1 MAVKMKSKD
10 DDSFNDVNV
19 TSLIDVLFVLLIVF
33 MVSASAIVKSNV
45 PINLPQVHDP
55 DNALKA
61 EIEVLVSKDG
71 TIYVGNQNIKNL
83 DKLENYLRAL
93 AQDKNTNKV
102 IIRADGG
109 ANYGK
114 VMNVMNKARIAG
126 LDSLSLAVEQKLTK

>member
-1 MAVKMKSKD
+1 MAVKMKSKE

-33 MVSASAIVKSNV
+33 MVSASAIVKSSV
-45 PINLPQVHDP
+45 PINLPQVHEP

-61 EIEVLVSKDG
+61 EIEVLVAKDG
-71 TIYVGNQNIKNL
+71 SIFVGNQNIKNL
-83 DKLENYLRAL
+83 NKLENYLRAL

-102 IIRADGG
+102 IIRADGE

>member
-1 MAVKMKSKD
+1 MAVKIKSRD

-33 MVSASAIVKSNV
+33 MVSASAIVKTNV
-45 PINLPQVHDP
+45 PINLPQVHEP
-55 DNALKA
+55 DTAMKA
-61 EIEVLVSKDG
+61 EIEILVAKNGS
-71 TIYVGNQNIKNL
+71 IYVGNQDIKNL
-83 DKLENYLRAL
+83 DRLENYLRAL

-114 VMNVMNKARIAG
+114 IMNVMNKARIAG
-126 LDSLSLAVEQKLTK
+126 LDSLSLAVEQKVTK

>member
-1 MAVKMKSKD
+1 MAVKMKRMD

-33 MVSASAIVKSNV
+33 MVSASAIVKSSV
-45 PINLPQVHDP
+45 PINLPQVHEP

-61 EIEVLVSKDG
+61 EIEVLVAKDG
-71 TIYVGNQNIKNL
+71 SIFVGNQNIKNL
-83 DKLENYLRAL
+83 NKLENYLRAL
-93 AQDKNTNKV
+93 ALDKNTNKV
-102 IIRADGG
+102 IIRADGE

>member
-33 MVSASAIVKSNV
+33 MVSASAIVKSSV
-45 PINLPQVHDP
+45 PINLPQVHEP

-61 EIEVLVSKDG
+61 EIEVLVAKDG
-71 TIYVGNQNIKNL
+71 SIYVGNQKIQNL
-83 DKLENYLRAL
+83 SKLENYLRAL

-102 IIRADGG
+102 IIRADGES
-109 ANYGK
+109 NYGK